1 MEAEESIGEDVVDGC
16 PGTVPVI
23 GKFGVGS
30 ITGYGEFFPL

>member
-30 ITGYGEFFPL
+30 VAGDSEFLPL